1 VTGSLAYR
9 KNEAAIVRG
18 DVPEKYTRLLP
29 FIAGNRILEIGS
41 AEGVLA
47 LLLARQGKQVTALEK
62 SEERHD
68 TAQQLYGEWE
78 AREGRFKAPRFI
90 NGDIGANLGLLE
102 GHDTLLAVR
111 SIYYLGESGLESLF
125 KAAAK
130 HIPTVVLC
138 GNKNRAARWRAG
150 TPDEPLGEMNRYAA
164 REGMTEL
171 LERHGYRI
179 TQSVTEG
186 DEIVVGA
193 LG

>member
-9 KNEAAIVRG
+9 KNEAAILAG
-18 DVPEKYTRLLP
+18 NVPDKYTRLLP
-29 FIAGNRILEIGS
+29 YIAGKKILEIGS

-47 LLLARQGKQVTALEK
+47 LLLARMGKDVTALER
-62 SEERHD
+62 SSERHD
-68 TAQQLYGEWE
+68 TAQQLYAEWE

-90 NGDIGANLGLLE
+90 NGDILANLGLIE

-111 SIYYLGESGLESLF
+111 SIYYLGEDGVDALF
-125 KAAAK
+125 TAAAK

-171 LERHGYRI
+171 LRRHGYTI
-179 TQSVTEG
+179 VETVTDG
-186 DEIVVGA
+186 DPIVVGRMD
-193 LG
+193 